1 MVRFPIENINYIPT
15 VLFVISRSKLDMDLI
30 PGANKTDLVVYR
42 FSCFYSRLWLDGG
55 HRYSPVESAKESVHR
70 ISGEVATKHSC
81 QGVLSLW
88 PKKVADYRNDHS
100 VLDFI
105 FAEFAVGLLLS
116 HSLSFQI
123 VDLSIGESLG
133 PDKRGELCI
142 KGPQVMLSYKDLPE
156 QTAETLDSDGWL
168 HTGKCNTS
176 YKLCI
181 PYSALPI
188 SGGNFLFK

>member
-1 MVRFPIENINYIPT
+1 MT
-15 VLFVISRSKLDMDLI
+15 
-30 PGANKTDLVVYR
+30 
-42 FSCFYSRLWLDGG
+42 
-55 HRYSPVESAKESVHR
+55 
-70 ISGEVATKHSC
+70 
-81 QGVLSLW
+81 
-88 PKKVADYRNDHS
+88 KKVADYRNDHS

-176 YKLCI
+176 YNIYI
-181 PYSALPI
+181 PYNALPI
-188 SGGNFLFK
+188 SCSSFCPSKSQKKPIAPTLKQVIGVVREFEGFTYKVVVVSAISLL